1 MHRAHPFL
9 IGLLCSSMS
18 GVSWGQSETE
28 TLPKMDYGREV
39 LPPESVAVADE
50 GHSFFYNP
58 AGAAFTEPESFSFYQ
73 TFLPAGDRPGPGDVG
88 RGIYWSMPT
97 LRFGWQYEAT
107 RTGEGH
113 GVLTFS
119 QSKLINPALAFGS
132 QLAFHYFNF
141 TEPARAG
148 LFGLSLGVQAR
159 PHRSFSMGVMVKNVL
174 SPLPDAPYD
183 DFRARGQ
190 LGLGFRPFG
199 PRFTITA
206 DASAYLA
213 TLPDDPDI
221 SLQSTLGMEPVD
233 GLRLHGSLEWM
244 NVSSAERE
252 LVIGM
257 GATFRLGKMQ
267 IGDQGFL
274 QASSSGVKG
283 AADSF
288 YVIGSKHAQPTVFQ
302 PGGPKGQVWE
312 VKISGK
318 LLPPAPSELLAT
330 KPPAIRLL
338 HPLSKL
344 YAVQK
349 LDRARAVLLH
359 IEAHDASLA
368 EMQELRAAV
377 QRVRNS
383 GKRVVAFLERA
394 EARDLYLAS
403 ACDAVVLHPRAE
415 VLLEPPRR
423 ERYYLKSALEQWGVR
438 LETVRREGYKSMPE
452 QYVADQ
458 ASAEATENQLWILN
472 ELLAQY
478 QEGISTGRNLDP
490 VVVKPLFS
498 RGPISAEE
506 ALQLKLV
513 DKVAYVDELE
523 SNATAL
529 FGGSWPVFEDDAPL
543 RPRADVWGPRAHVG
557 IVSLKG
563 EIQSGAQ
570 SLPESLV
577 TGQALNAN
585 AAIEAINTM
594 REDKTVRAVVL
605 RVDSPGGELFASDEL
620 WRAVYLLRK
629 RKPVVVSM
637 SSVAASGGYYL
648 SLPATLVMADPATI
662 TGSIG
667 IFALKPELSG
677 LLQKY
682 QVKPMQFESVPG
694 APDLDNLN
702 RPWTPEE
709 RAQIE
714 ASITRGYEA
723 FLSKVSEARG
733 IPKEQLLPLA
743 GGRVWTGRQALEHK
757 LIDRLGGLDEA
768 ILIARQRG
776 GIPESAPLELKL
788 WPSSSLEDSILE
800 SLVGNATQQGLISR
814 LLGKVGGLPASSL
827 QTPSQ
832 PRAQLEP

>member
-1 MHRAHPFL
+1 MRRAHPL
-9 IGLLCSSMS
+9 VLGLVFSSLS
-18 GVSWGQSETE
+18 GSAWSQSE

-50 GHSFFYNP
+50 GHSFFFNP
-58 AGAAFTEPESFSFYQ
+58 AGAAFTEPESFAFYQ

-88 RGIYWSMPT
+88 RGIYWSMPS

-119 QSKLINPALAFGS
+119 QSKLITPALAFGS

-183 DFRARGQ
+183 DFRARGH

-206 DASAYLA
+206 DAGAYLA

-233 GLRLHGSLEWM
+233 GVRLHGSLELM
-244 NVSSAERE
+244 NASSSERE

-257 GATFRLGKMQ
+257 GATLRLGKMQ

-274 QASSSGVKG
+274 QASSTGIKG

-288 YVIGSKHAQPTVFQ
+288 YVIGSKHAQPTIFQ
-302 PGGPKGQVWE
+302 PGGPQGQIWE
-312 VKISGK
+312 VKVSGK
-318 LLPPAPSELLAT
+318 LLPPASSDLLGT
-330 KPPAIRLL
+330 KPPPIRVL
-338 HPLSKL
+338 HALGKL
-344 YAVQK
+344 HAVQK

-359 IEAHDASLA
+359 IEANDASLA

-377 QRVRNS
+377 QRVRSS
-383 GKRVVAFLERA
+383 GRRVVAFLERA

-403 ACDAVVLHPRAE
+403 GCDAVVLHPRAQVE
-415 VLLEPPRR
+415 LEAPRR

-438 LETVRREGYKSMPE
+438 LEVVRREGYKAAPE

-458 ASAEATENQLWILN
+458 ASPEAKENQLWILN

-478 QEGISTGRNLDP
+478 LEGISTGRNLDP
-490 VVVKPLFS
+490 TVIKPLFS
-498 RGPISAEE
+498 RGPLSSEE
-506 ALQLKLV
+506 ALKLKLI
-513 DKVAYVDELE
+513 DQVAYRDELE
-523 SNATAL
+523 STATAL
-529 FGGSWPVFEDDAPL
+529 FGGSWPVFPDDTPL
-543 RPRADVWGPRAHVG
+543 RSRADVWGPRAHVG
-557 IVSLKG
+557 VVSLRG
-563 EIQSGAQ
+563 EIQSGPQ
-570 SLPESLV
+570 SLPESLLS
-577 TGQALNAN
+577 GPALNAD
-585 AAIEAINTM
+585 AAVEALNTM

-605 RVDSPGGELFASDEL
+605 RVDSPGGELFGSDEL

-629 RKPVVVSM
+629 SKPVVVSM

-667 IFALKPELSG
+667 IFGLKPELSG

-682 QVKPMQFESVPG
+682 QVKTGTFESVPG
-694 APDLDNLN
+694 APDLDNFN
-702 RPWTPEE
+702 RPWTAEE
-709 RAQIE
+709 RALID
-714 ASITRGYEA
+714 ASIARGYEA

-768 ILIARQRG
+768 ILTARQRG
-776 GIPESAPLELKL
+776 GIPDSAPIELKL
-788 WPSSSLEDSILE
+788 WPNMTLEGSLLE
-800 SLVGNATQQGLISR
+800 TLVGGGAQQGLLSR
-814 LLGKVGGLPASSL
+814 LLGKSVEAAGTRLEQPV
-827 QTPSQ
+827 Q
-832 PRAQLEP
+832 PRAQLE